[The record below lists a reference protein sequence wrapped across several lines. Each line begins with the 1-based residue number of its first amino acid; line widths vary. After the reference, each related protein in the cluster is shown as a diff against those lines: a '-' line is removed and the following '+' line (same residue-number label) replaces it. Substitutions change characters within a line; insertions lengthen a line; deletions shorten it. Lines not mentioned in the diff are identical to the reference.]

1 MLVPQEDGRRK
12 APPPDFLLLSSN
24 WIALVKWKNSVHI
37 NGSSSY
43 LWNVSVFESCS
54 GSKSELAAA
63 SKDHFSAKVGMGLE
77 GFHRAWSVHSCC
89 SLPVWAPSPSMP
101 SPAYQMQES
110 LTLEHTYE
118 LHTHMLWA
126 SPPARILY
134 VLGTLEVPIKK
145 FDTLIPLCLD
155 PLDVNQA
162 TLIIQESRVL
172 GAGPS
177 WPRAHAPS
185 LVPTSRSICTL
196 LFSAMVHQAC
206 IQSC

>member
-1 MLVPQEDGRRK
+1 MLVPQEDGRRNV
-12 APPPDFLLLSSN
+12 PPPDFLLLSSN

-37 NGSSSY
+37 NGSSPY
-43 LWNVSVFESCS
+43 LWNVSVFDSCS
-54 GSKSELAAA
+54 GRKSELAAA

-77 GFHRAWSVHSCC
+77 GIHRALSVHSCY
-89 SLPVWAPSPSMP
+89 SLPVWVPSPYMP
-101 SPAYQMQES
+101 SPVYQMQES

-145 FDTLIPLCLD
+145 FYTLIPLCLD
-155 PLDVNQA
+155 PMDLNRA

-185 LVPTSRSICTL
+185 LVLTYRSICTP
-196 LFSAMVHQAC
+196 LFSAMVHKAC
-206 IQSC
+206 IQWC

>member
-1 MLVPQEDGRRK
+1 
-12 APPPDFLLLSSN
+12 
-24 WIALVKWKNSVHI
+24 
-37 NGSSSY
+37 
-43 LWNVSVFESCS
+43 VFESCS
-54 GSKSELAAA
+54 GSKAELAAA

-77 GFHRAWSVHSCC
+77 GLHRALSVHSCC
-89 SLPVWAPSPSMP
+89 SWPVWAPSPSMP
-101 SPAYQMQES
+101 SPAHQMWES

-118 LHTHMLWA
+118 LRNHMLWA

-155 PLDVNQA
+155 PMDVNRA

-172 GAGPS
+172 GAGPG

-185 LVPTSRSICTL
+185 LVPTSRSICTP
-196 LFSAMVHQAC
+196 LFSTMVHKAC
-206 IQSC
+206 IQWC